1 MKKAVDFHR
10 EGYNCAES
18 IIKSA
23 NEKFNLDIPVN
34 LGSAF
39 GGGMA
44 VGSTCGAITA
54 AAVVLGYLKGR
65 KDSSERNE
73 ARAPMKEIMK
83 AVKENYNTDNC
94 LVLKRNGVSC
104 DEIINFVDDLLN
116 EVNK

>member
-10 EGYNCAES
+10 EGYNCAEAV
-18 IIKSA
+18 IKAA

-44 VGSTCGAITA
+44 VGSTCGAVTA

-65 KDSSERNE
+65 KDASERNE
-73 ARAPMKEIMK
+73 ARTPMREIMK
-83 AVKENYNTDNC
+83 NVKESYGTDNC
-94 LVLKRNGVSC
+94 IQLKKNGVSC
-104 DEIINFVDDLLN
+104 DEIIDYIDNLLEN
-116 EVNK
+116 VLK